1 MVAATRSL
9 LALLLCQVL
18 LGGAAGLM
26 PEVGRRRFS
35 EPGRAAP
42 AAQRPEDLL
51 SEFELRLLH
60 MFGLKRR
67 PSPSKDVVIPPYML
81 DLYRLHAGQQL
92 GQPQALG
99 YPLERAASRAN
110 TVRSFHHEEVLEEL
124 PETSGKTARRFFFN
138 LTSIP
143 NEESITSAELQIFRK
158 QVHGGFEDSSSYHH
172 RINIYEII
180 KPATSTSKDPVTRL
194 LDTRNARGNKTREGW
209 KGWRS
214 PACAWHAA
222 CGLSSLTPA
231 PSPSLRLLPDLSLC
245 WSSEWL
251 YQMPSLNLRGK
262 SQNCHRSAPGNTIL
276 ATDWDGSEVLPK
288 ILSPL

>member
-158 QVHGGFEDSSSYHH
+158 QVHGGFENSSSYHH

-222 CGLSSLTPA
+222 CGLGSLTPA
-231 PSPSLRLLPDLSLC
+231 PSPSLRLLPDLR
-245 WSSEWL
+245 
-251 YQMPSLNLRGK
+251 NL
-262 SQNCHRSAPGNTIL
+262 T
-276 ATDWDGSEVLPK
+276 
-288 ILSPL
+288 

>member
-35 EPGRAAP
+35 EAGRAAS

-67 PSPSKDVVIPPYML
+67 PSPGKDVVIPPYML

-92 GQPQALG
+92 GQPPALG

-110 TVRSFHHEEVLEEL
+110 TVRSFHHEGRGGGARGSGGGGGEPFTGAPRGVGL
-124 PETSGKTARRFFFN
+124 PAAAGRAEGAEGKGEDRRR
-138 LTSIP
+138 SVG
-143 NEESITSAELQIFRK
+143 A
-158 QVHGGFEDSSSYHH
+158 DSSP
-172 RINIYEII
+172 R
-180 KPATSTSKDPVTRL
+180 
-194 LDTRNARGNKTREGW
+194 
-209 KGWRS
+209 
-214 PACAWHAA
+214 
-222 CGLSSLTPA
+222 A
-231 PSPSLRLLPDLSLC
+231 PKLGR
-245 WSSEWL
+245 
-251 YQMPSLNLRGK
+251 R
-262 SQNCHRSAPGNTIL
+262 
-276 ATDWDGSEVLPK
+276 
-288 ILSPL
+288 

>member
-35 EPGRAAP
+35 EPGRAAS

-67 PSPSKDVVIPPYML
+67 PSPGKDVVIPPYML

-92 GQPQALG
+92 GQPPALG

-110 TVRSFHHEEVLEEL
+110 TVRSFHHEGRGGGRSRGRVGAVTGAGSARAAVWGRRRAGLTERRGRGRAGGGASRRIPPRERLSSAAGNAGFVQRGGAAVCFQAGVL
-124 PETSGKTARRFFFN
+124 PEPRLQAPGLLLWRR
-138 LTSIP
+138 LLCQP
-143 NEESITSAELQIFRK
+143 P
-158 QVHGGFEDSSSYHH
+158 SSSAL
-172 RINIYEII
+172 RPTGGSCFIYF
-180 KPATSTSKDPVTRL
+180 SR
-194 LDTRNARGNKTREGW
+194 
-209 KGWRS
+209 
-214 PACAWHAA
+214 
-222 CGLSSLTPA
+222 
-231 PSPSLRLLPDLSLC
+231 
-245 WSSEWL
+245 
-251 YQMPSLNLRGK
+251 
-262 SQNCHRSAPGNTIL
+262 
-276 ATDWDGSEVLPK
+276 
-288 ILSPL
+288 

>member
-35 EPGRAAP
+35 EPGRAAS

-67 PSPSKDVVIPPYML
+67 PSPGKDVVIPPYML

-92 GQPQALG
+92 GQPPALG

-110 TVRSFHHEEVLEEL
+110 TVRSFHHE
-124 PETSGKTARRFFFN
+124 GR
-138 LTSIP
+138 
-143 NEESITSAELQIFRK
+143 
-158 QVHGGFEDSSSYHH
+158 GGGAGAG
-172 RINIYEII
+172 R
-180 KPATSTSKDPVTRL
+180 
-194 LDTRNARGNKTREGW
+194 ARGRGGVGGGGRAGGRAGGGGPLTGAGSARAAAWGGRGPGGGSW
-209 KGWRS
+209 RGKGRAGGGASGRIPPRARVRS
-214 PACAWHAA
+214 AA
-222 CGLSSLTPA
+222 GNAGCVESTGA
-231 PSPSLRLLPDLSLC
+231 AVCFQRRGC
-245 WSSEWL
+245 R
-251 YQMPSLNLRGK
+251 LRGR
-262 SQNCHRSAPGNTIL
+262 CCGAL
-276 ATDWDGSEVLPK
+276 ALRT
-288 ILSPL
+288 SPLRPPRGCGVTDFLR

>member
-18 LGGAAGLM
+18 LGGSAGLM
-26 PEVGRRRFS
+26 PEVVVGRRPFS
-35 EPGRAAP
+35 EPGRPASAP
-42 AAQRPEDLL
+42 QRPEDLL

-67 PSPSKDVVIPPYML
+67 PSPGKDVVIPPYML

-92 GQPQALG
+92 GQPPALG

-158 QVHGGFEDSSSYHH
+158 QVHGAFENNSSYHH

-180 KPATSTSKDPVTRL
+180 KPATATSKDPVTRL
-194 LDTRNARGNKTREGW
+194 LDTRNTRGNKAGRDGE
-209 KGWRS
+209 
-214 PACAWHAA
+214 A
-222 CGLSSLTPA
+222 L
-231 PSPSLRLLPDLSLC
+231 LLPGTPLRVLAVGLLLQALPSDCWLTSALRSLGMDPILGFHIPRI
-245 WSSEWL
+245 SSSCM
-251 YQMPSLNLRGK
+251 Q
-262 SQNCHRSAPGNTIL
+262 ATI
-276 ATDWDGSEVLPK
+276 
-288 ILSPL
+288 

>member
-1 MVAATRSL
+1 MVAVTRSL
-9 LALLLCQVL
+9 LALLLCQAL

-35 EPGRAAP
+35 EPGRAAS

-67 PSPSKDVVIPPYML
+67 PSPGKDVVIPPYML

-92 GQPQALG
+92 GQPAALG
-99 YPLERAASRAN
+99 FPLERAASRAN

-143 NEESITSAELQIFRK
+143 NEESITSAELQIFRQ
-158 QVHGGFEDSSSYHH
+158 QVHGAFENNSSYHH

-180 KPATSTSKDPVTRL
+180 KPATATSKDPVTRL
-194 LDTRNARGNKTREGW
+194 LDTRNARGNKTRKGQ

-214 PACAWHAA
+214 PTCAW
-222 CGLSSLTPA
+222 LLETA
-231 PSPSLRLLPDLSLC
+231 PSPSFRLLPDLRSLLQC
-245 WSSEWL
+245 SL
-251 YQMPSLNLRGK
+251 PSTALRAE
-262 SQNCHRSAPGNTIL
+262 REA
-276 ATDWDGSEVLPK
+276 V
-288 ILSPL
+288 

>member
-35 EPGRAAP
+35 EPGRAAS

-67 PSPSKDVVIPPYML
+67 PSPGKDVVIPPYML

-92 GQPQALG
+92 GQPPALG

-158 QVHGGFEDSSSYHH
+158 QVHGAFENNSSYHH

-180 KPATSTSKDPVTRL
+180 KPATATSKDPVTRL
-194 LDTRNARGNKTREGW
+194 LDTRNTRGNKNQERTEGMEE
-209 KGWRS
+209 
-214 PACAWHAA
+214 PC
-222 CGLSSLTPA
+222 
-231 PSPSLRLLPDLSLC
+231 LRLARTLFGDLTVCLLLQALPSDYCLTSDHTRKASETIMDK
-245 WSSEWL
+245 SSSGSG
-251 YQMPSLNLRGK
+251 PIS
-262 SQNCHRSAPGNTIL
+262 RSAIC
-276 ATDWDGSEVLPK
+276 
-288 ILSPL
+288 

>member
-1 MVAATRSL
+1 MVAVTRSL
-9 LALLLCQVL
+9 LALLLCQAL

-35 EPGRAAP
+35 EPGRAAS

-67 PSPSKDVVIPPYML
+67 PSPGKDVVIPPYML

-92 GQPQALG
+92 GQPAALG
-99 YPLERAASRAN
+99 FPLERAASRAN

-124 PETSGKTARRFFFN
+124 PETSGKTSRRFFFN

-143 NEESITSAELQIFRK
+143 DEESITSAELQIFRK
-158 QVHGGFEDSSSYHH
+158 QVHGAFENNSSYHH

-180 KPATSTSKDPVTRL
+180 KPATATSKDPVTRL
-194 LDTRNARGNKTREGW
+194 LDTRPSGRTPPPLFPLKFIQECKW
-209 KGWRS
+209 KQNQERTERTDVAWLLGIWQSDSCSMPCLQISAS
-214 PACAWHAA
+214 P
-222 CGLSSLTPA
+222 
-231 PSPSLRLLPDLSLC
+231 
-245 WSSEWL
+245 
-251 YQMPSLNLRGK
+251 Q
-262 SQNCHRSAPGNTIL
+262 
-276 ATDWDGSEVLPK
+276 DGEMDV
-288 ILSPL
+288 SPLCQL